1 MSLGINLMPAD
12 GKICTFNCIYCECGF
27 NEDHQPQLPRPTR
40 EEVAQALEQR
50 LISMHHDGPTPDVLT
65 FAGNG
70 EPTCHPHFA
79 EIIGDTLELRNRYF
93 PRAKV
98 SVLTNA
104 TRIHLPQVH
113 AALMKVD
120 NNICKLDTI
129 SPDYIQQVD
138 RPNGHSYNVAS
149 IIEGLKA
156 FNGHVIIQTMF
167 MKGYTQQNATRRQVN
182 IDNTG
187 EAYVAPWIEA
197 LKAIRPMQVMIYTI
211 DRETP
216 DHYLLK
222 ASHEELDAICRR
234 VKATG
239 IDCTASY

>member
-1 MSLGINLMPAD
+1 MPAD

-27 NEDHQPQLPRPTR
+27 NEDHQPKLPRPSR

-50 LISMHHDGPTPDVLT
+50 LIDMRQNGPTPDVLT

-93 PRAKV
+93 SQAKV

-113 AALMKVD
+113 TALMKVD
-120 NNICKLDTI
+120 NNICKLDTV
-129 SPDYIQQVD
+129 SPDYIRQVD
-138 RPNGHSYNVAS
+138 RPNGHNYNVAS

-167 MKGYTQQNATRRQVN
+167 MKGYTKQNETHRQVN

-187 EAYVAPWIEA
+187 EAYVTPWIEA
-197 LKAIRPMQVMIYTI
+197 LKIIRPMQVMIYTI

-216 DHYLLK
+216 DHHLQK

-234 VKATG
+234 VKAEG
-239 IDCTASY
+239 LDCTASY